1 MRYLCLYYIDPEL
14 MSTVG
19 ADELAQIYQDSL
31 ALDERL
37 KQSGHY
43 VMSSG
48 LARPATAKTL
58 RVRRSEMRWTDGPFV
73 ETKEYLGGFL
83 LIEAVDLS
91 EAMRIAEQDALARIG
106 AVEVRLT
113 KDA

>member
-1 MRYLCLYYIDPEL
+1 MRYLCLFYIDPEL
-14 MSTVG
+14 TSTVG
-19 ADELAQIYQDSL
+19 EDELAEIYRDSL

-58 RVRRSEMRWTDGPFV
+58 RARRAEMRWTDGPFA

-83 LIEAVDLS
+83 LIEALDMS
-91 EAMRIAEQDALARIG
+91 EAMAIAEQDALARIG
-106 AVEVRLT
+106 AVEIRAT
-113 KDA
+113 KAA

>member
-1 MRYLCLYYIDPEL
+1 MRYLCLFYIEPEL
-14 MSTVG
+14 TSTVG
-19 ADELAQIYQDSL
+19 EDELAQIYRNSL

-48 LARPATAKTL
+48 LSKPATAKTL

-83 LIEAVDLS
+83 IIEAVDLS

-106 AVEVRLT
+106 AVEIRST
-113 KDA
+113 KGA